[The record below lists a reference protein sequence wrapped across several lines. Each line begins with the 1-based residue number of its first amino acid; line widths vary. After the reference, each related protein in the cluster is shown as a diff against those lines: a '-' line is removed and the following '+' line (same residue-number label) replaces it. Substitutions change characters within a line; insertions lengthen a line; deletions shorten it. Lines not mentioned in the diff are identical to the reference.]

1 MSAWEMFAA
10 SHPQTGR
17 LVNEDSFL
25 IGRGL
30 YPLAAVADG
39 AGAAN
44 LAARKALSLFSKLH
58 GDTEKTAPAKLLEAD
73 TWRSWVKILD
83 SSLLGAAQSTFC
95 AFNVGDIQ
103 DAEGKRRTVAVG
115 ACVGDSRLYLLDR
128 QGKLTLVTAEAKKA
142 RLGSGQAEA
151 FTFRVDPLKSG
162 DILMLLS
169 DGAWTPLNMAL
180 LQRAVVTAAVKH
192 FAEVPVS
199 ILNAV
204 GKHGFADDSTA
215 VVTRVR

>member
-1 MSAWEMFAA
+1 MRFESFAA
-10 SHPQTGR
+10 THPQNG
-17 LVNEDSFL
+17 NSQNQDDFL
-25 IGRGL
+25 IGRGV

-39 AGAAN
+39 AGAAQ
-44 LAARKALSLFSKLH
+44 LSARKALTLFSKLH
-58 GDTEKTAPAKLLEAD
+58 GETEKTAPAKLLEAD
-73 TWRSWVKILD
+73 TWRGWVKLLD

-115 ACVGDSRLYLLDR
+115 ACVGDSRLYLLDKN
-128 QGKLTLVTAEAKKA
+128 GKLTIVTAEAKKA

-151 FTFRVDPLKSG
+151 FTFRIDPLKPG
-162 DILMLLS
+162 DIFLLLT
-169 DGAWTPLNMAL
+169 DGAYTPFNMSL

-199 ILNAV
+199 ILNAA
-204 GKHGFADDSTA
+204 GKNGFADDSTA

>member
-1 MSAWEMFAA
+1 MRFESYAA
-10 SHPQTGR
+10 THPQNGHSH
-17 LVNEDSFL
+17 NQDDFL
-25 IGRGL
+25 IGRGV
-30 YPLAAVADG
+30 YPLAAIADG
-39 AGAAN
+39 AGAAQ
-44 LAARKALSLFSKLH
+44 LSARKALALFSKLH
-58 GDTEKTAPAKLLEAD
+58 GETEKTAPAKLLEAD
-73 TWRSWVKILD
+73 TWRSWIKLLD

-95 AFNVGDIQ
+95 AFNVGDVS

-115 ACVGDSRLYLLDR
+115 ACVGDSRLYLLDK
-128 QGKLTLVTAEAKKA
+128 QGKLTILTAEAKKA

-162 DILMLLS
+162 DIFMLLS

-180 LQRAVVTAAVKH
+180 LQRAVVTAALKH

-204 GKHGFADDSTA
+204 GKNGFADDATA
-215 VVTRVR
+215 VVARFR